1 MKLKLL
7 IIPVIVILG
16 GIIFYKYWINQ
27 NFYYVATV
35 EATKVD
41 LSARLTSTIS
51 SIEVKEGME
60 IKAQQKLIQL
70 TCDDTLL
77 AYDQIE
83 RDYLRGENLFKQG
96 VLAKE
101 NYEHL
106 RHKFNEAKMKWD
118 WCSVISPIDGY
129 VLHINKE
136 IGEYVVPGT
145 KLITIA
151 DLKHVYANIYIEGS
165 KVETLKPDM
174 EVEAIVGFENQKNI
188 TGKIAFINEEAEFTP
203 KNVQTKD
210 ERTRLIH
217 MVKINFNNEDLLLK
231 PGMSI
236 EVNLK

>member
-1 MKLKLL
+1 M
-7 IIPVIVILG
+7 
-16 GIIFYKYWINQ
+16 
-27 NFYYVATV
+27 
-35 EATKVD
+35 EATKID

-51 SIEVKEGME
+51 GIEVKEGME
-60 IKAQQKLIQL
+60 IKAQDKLIQL

-77 AYDQIE
+77 AFYQIE

-151 DLKHVYANIYIEGS
+151 DLKHVYANIYIEGA
-165 KVETLKPDM
+165 KVELLKPGM
-174 EVEAIVGFENQKNI
+174 EVKALVSFENKKTI
-188 TGKIAFINEEAEFTP
+188 SGKIAFINEEAEFTP

-210 ERTRLIH
+210 ERTRLVH
-217 MVKINFNNEDLLLK
+217 MVKIDFDNQDLLLK